1 MLVPIICFT
10 CGCPIGDK
18 EDLFNKLKEEK
29 AKKLNIR
36 DIDNKELDC
45 SDILNKLDINNDCCR
60 MHLITSMQFTD
71 YY

>member
-18 EDLFNKLKEEK
+18 EDLFNYLKAQRMEESHTG
-29 AKKLNIR
+29 AT
-36 DIDNKELDC
+36 DDLDC
-45 SDILNKLDINNDCCR
+45 SDILTKLGIFNDCCK
-60 MHLITSMQFTD
+60 MHFISGMMFSE